1 MLYFFAGMGGNAF
14 GSGLNPVAMQAALS
28 GGGGMPF
35 FGGAFGGSRAGKY
48 YYCDYVMY
56 CTTGYSNSGN
66 CTHRQLCTQL
76 LYM

>member
-56 CTTGYSNSGN
+56 YILYVCYF
-66 CTHRQLCTQL
+66 L
-76 LYM
+76 LAVNIL